1 MSDSQLKRDSFLKL
15 VGAAGVALTAG
26 APAFIPQ
33 RAAGAD
39 TLKIGV
45 IDDFTGVYATP
56 ARDQSRGF
64 QMVADEWNKKGG
76 LLGRQIQLVSE
87 DTNNNP
93 GIAVEK
99 ARKLIN
105 EDKVVALIGTVNSAV
120 SVAVTNVAFELSTPF
135 IDAGG
140 HTDAI
145 NGSSCHWTTY
155 RTCHSTWMETHATGL
170 SIAKLYGKKWYYIA
184 PDYAYGHALLDGYR
198 DIEKKLGITVVGTDL
213 TPLGTADF
221 SAYLTKVLSAAPSCL
236 LLMVQGDDLTN
247 ALKQANSMGLSKRIP
262 IAGPQAELE
271 TFWPL
276 PPEARVGSFGF
287 EWYYKSDLV
296 LGKNAYAH
304 DFVKRFMAQYKE
316 PPPARVAFGYISAN
330 RLAAAIQEANTTDA
344 VKVAKAIAGVRFN
357 ALTASD
363 DSYYR
368 PADHQLM
375 WPMWFGN
382 VRAAGTPGDPM
393 DIFDIT
399 DVQPAEAIERT
410 VEEQST
416 ICKMAFPS

>member
-1 MSDSQLKRDSFLKL
+1 MSKSRLNRDSFLKL
-15 VGAAGVALTAG
+15 VGAAGVALSAG

-45 IDDFTGVYATP
+45 DEEITGVYATP
-56 ARDQSRGF
+56 ARNQIRGY
-64 QMVADEWNKKGG
+64 QMAFDEWNHKGG
-76 LLGRQIQLVSE
+76 VLGRQLELVVE
-87 DTNNNP
+87 DNSNNP

-99 ARKLIN
+99 ARKLIR
-105 EDKVVALIGTVNSAV
+105 EDNVVALLGTVNSAV
-120 SVAVTNVAFELSTPF
+120 SVAVSNVAFELGIPF

-140 HTDAI
+140 HTDAVT
-145 NGSSCHWTTY
+145 GTGCHWTTY
-155 RTCHSTWMETHATGL
+155 RTCHSTWMETHATGF
-170 SIAKLYGKKWYYIA
+170 SIAKLYGKKWYFIA

-198 DIEKKLGITVVGTDL
+198 DLEKKLGITIVGTDL

-221 SAYLTKVLSAAPSCL
+221 SAYLTKVQSAAPSCL

-247 ALKQANSMGLSKRIP
+247 ALKQCNSMGLSKRIP

-304 DFVKRFMAQYKE
+304 DFVRKYMAQYKE
-316 PPPARVAFGYISAN
+316 PPTARGAFGYISAN
-330 RLAAAIQEANTTDA
+330 RMATAIQTANATDG
-344 VKVAKAIAGVRFN
+344 VKIAKAIAGTHFN
-357 ALTASD
+357 ALCGTD
-363 DSYYR
+363 GYYR
-368 PADHQLM
+368 AEDHQLM
-375 WPMWFGN
+375 WPMWFGD

-393 DIFDIT
+393 DIFDLK
-399 DVQPAEAIERT
+399 DAQAADAIEKT
-410 VEEQST
+410 VQEKST
-416 ICKMAFPS
+416 VCTMTFPS